1 MDFSGIFNLKRTHRH
16 CVKDVAYRS
25 VQAYSP
31 EKDSAEI
38 WQIVDNVFPTCYNDL
53 EPFGR
58 RPANG
63 SRDFKQ
69 SYRERYYYGYV

>member
-1 MDFSGIFNLKRTHRH
+1 MDPSVIFRLKRTHRF
-16 CVKDVAYRS
+16 CVKDIAFRS
-25 VQAYSP
+25 VKAYSP
-31 EKDSAEI
+31 ETEDIKI
-38 WQIVDNVFPTCYNDL
+38 WDIVDKVFPFCYNDL